1 MPLSRSLLL
10 RLSRS
15 MTLRDFIV
23 GFSVSRRMSRRF
35 VAGESLEEAI
45 EAVRG
50 LNRKGLLATIDH
62 LGESITSREE
72 AKEAA
77 QEYLRVLDGIE
88 EGGVDSNVSLKL
100 TQMGLDID
108 PDFCQKNV
116 EMIVE
121 QAQGHRNFVRI
132 DMEGSPHTERTIQVY
147 RALRQRYDNV
157 GIAIQSYLYRSE
169 DDVRQMIPQG
179 LNVRLC
185 KGAYD
190 EPPDIAF
197 PKKKD
202 VDANLIKLTEML
214 LTEEARKAGCYPALA
229 THDEKIINWCKEHVQ
244 KEGIGKEEFEFQM
257 LYGIRPQ
264 LQQELAEQGYRV
276 RAYIPYGNSW
286 YPYFMRRL
294 AERPANLL
302 FLLGNLF
309 KA

>member
-1 MPLSRSLLL
+1 MPLLRSLLL

-15 MTLRDFIV
+15 TTLRDFIV

-35 VAGESLEEAI
+35 VAGETLEEAI
-45 EAVRG
+45 EAIRSLNQRG
-50 LNRKGLLATIDH
+50 ILATIDH
-62 LGESITSREE
+62 LGENVTSKEE
-72 AKEAA
+72 ARLAA
-77 QEYLRVLDGIE
+77 AEYLRALDGLAE
-88 EGGVDSNVSLKL
+88 SRVDSGASLKL

-108 PDFCQKNV
+108 RSFCQENV
-116 EMIVE
+116 AQIVE
-121 QAQGHRNFVRI
+121 KAKGHGIFVRI
-132 DMEGSPHTERTIQVY
+132 DIEGSPHTERTFQVY

-197 PKKKD
+197 PDKRD

-214 LTEEARKAGCYPALA
+214 LTEEARQAGCYPALA

-264 LQQELAEQGYRV
+264 LQQGLAEQGYRV
-276 RAYIPYGNSW
+276 RAYVPYGNSW

-302 FLLGNLF
+302 FLLGNLL

>member
-1 MPLSRSLLL
+1 MSLSKSLLL

-15 MTLRDFIV
+15 APLRDFIV
-23 GFSVSRRMSRRF
+23 GFSVARRMSRRF
-35 VAGESLEEAI
+35 VAGETLEEAI
-45 EAVRG
+45 EAIRSLNQRG
-50 LNRKGLLATIDH
+50 ILATIDH
-62 LGESITSREE
+62 LGEDVTSQEE
-72 AKEAA
+72 ARQAVE
-77 QEYLRVLDGIE
+77 EYLRALDGLAE
-88 EGGVDSNVSLKL
+88 SGVDSGVSLKL

-108 PDFCQKNV
+108 QSFCQENV
-116 EMIVE
+116 AQIVE
-121 QAQGHRNFVRI
+121 KAKRHGIFVRI
-132 DMEGSPHTERTIQVY
+132 DIEGSPHTERTIQVY

-197 PKKKD
+197 PDKKD
-202 VDANLIKLTEML
+202 VDANLIKLMEML

-229 THDEKIINWCKEHVQ
+229 THDEKIINWCKEHVR

-264 LQQELAEQGYRV
+264 LQEELADQGYRV
-276 RAYIPYGNSW
+276 RAYVPYGDSW

-294 AERPANLL
+294 AERPANLF
-302 FLLGNLF
+302 FLLKNLL

>member
-1 MPLSRSLLL
+1 MPLLRGLLI

-15 MTLRDFIV
+15 TTLQSFIT
-23 GFSVSRRMSRRF
+23 GFSLSRRMSRRF
-35 VAGESLEEAI
+35 VAGETLEEAVGTI
-45 EAVRG
+45 KA
-50 LNRKGLLATIDH
+50 LNRRGILATIDH
-62 LGESITSREE
+62 LGENVSCEDEARQAAEE
-72 AKEAA
+72 YRRA
-77 QEYLRVLDGIE
+77 LDALAE
-88 EGGVDSNVSLKL
+88 SGVDSNVSLKL

-108 PDFCQKNV
+108 QGFCQENV
-116 EMIVE
+116 AKIVE
-121 QAQGHRNFVRI
+121 HAKRKGNFLRI

-157 GIAIQSYLYRSE
+157 GIAIQSYLYRSL

-197 PKKKD
+197 PDKRD
-202 VDANLIKLTEML
+202 VDANLIRLMEML

-229 THDEKIINWCKEHVQ
+229 THDEKIIDWCKGYVQ
-244 KEGIGKEEFEFQM
+244 EQGIGKEGFEFQM

-264 LQQELAEQGYRV
+264 LQQELADQGYRV
-276 RAYIPYGNSW
+276 RAYVPYGNSW

>member
-1 MPLSRSLLL
+1 
-10 RLSRS
+10 
-15 MTLRDFIV
+15 
-23 GFSVSRRMSRRF
+23 MSRRF
-35 VAGESLEEAI
+35 VAGETLEEAI
-45 EAVRG
+45 EAISSLNQRG
-50 LNRKGLLATIDH
+50 ILATIDH
-62 LGESITSREE
+62 LGENVTSKEE
-72 AKEAA
+72 ARQVVE
-77 QEYLRVLDGIE
+77 EYLRALDGLVE
-88 EGGVDSNVSLKL
+88 SGVDSGVSLKL

-108 PDFCQKNV
+108 CSFCQGNV
-116 EMIVE
+116 AQVVE
-121 QAQGHRNFVRI
+121 KAKRYGIFVRI

-147 RALRQRYDNV
+147 RALRQRYENV

-190 EPPDIAF
+190 EPPNIAF
-197 PKKKD
+197 PDKRD
-202 VDANLIKLTEML
+202 VDANLMKLMEML

-229 THDEKIINWCKEHVQ
+229 THDEKIINWCRGHVQ
-244 KEGIGKEEFEFQM
+244 NQGIGKEGFEFQM

-264 LQQELAEQGYRV
+264 LQQELADQGYRV
-276 RAYIPYGNSW
+276 RAYVPYGNSW
-286 YPYFMRRL
+286 YPYLMRRL

>member
-1 MPLSRSLLL
+1 VLRRLFLALSRSQGL
-10 RLSRS
+10 REFVVR
-15 MTLRDFIV
+15 FPIA
-23 GFSVSRRMSRRF
+23 RRMSRRF
-35 VAGESLEEAI
+35 VAGETLEEAI
-45 EAVRG
+45 EAVRR

-72 AKEAA
+72 AREAA
-77 QEYLRVLDGIE
+77 EEYLRALDGLAE
-88 EGGVDSNVSLKL
+88 SGVDSGVSLKL

-108 PDFCQKNV
+108 QSFCQGNV
-116 EMIVE
+116 AQIVE
-121 QAQGHRNFVRI
+121 KAKGHGIFVRI
-132 DMEGSPHTERTIQVY
+132 DIEGSPHTERTFQVY
-147 RALRQRYDNV
+147 GALRQRYDNV

-197 PKKKD
+197 PDKKD

-264 LQQELAEQGYRV
+264 LQQELADQGYRV
-276 RAYIPYGNSW
+276 RAYVAYGNSW
-286 YPYFMRRL
+286 YPFFMRRL
-294 AERPANLL
+294 AERPANLFFPL
-302 FLLGNLF
+302 RNLF
-309 KA
+309 KV

>member
-1 MPLSRSLLL
+1 MSLLRNLLL

-15 MTLRDFIV
+15 TTLQGFII
-23 GFSVSRRMSRRF
+23 GFPVARRMSRRF
-35 VAGESLEEAI
+35 VAGETLEEAI
-45 EAVRG
+45 EAIRSLNQRG
-50 LNRKGLLATIDH
+50 ILATIDH
-62 LGESITSREE
+62 LGENVTSEEE
-72 AKEAA
+72 ARQAME
-77 QEYLRVLDGIE
+77 EYLRALDGLAE
-88 EGGVDSNVSLKL
+88 SGVDSGVSLKL

-108 PDFCQKNV
+108 QSFCQGNV
-116 EMIVE
+116 AQIVE
-121 QAQGHRNFVRI
+121 EAKRHGIFVRI
-132 DMEGSPHTERTIQVY
+132 DIEGSPHTERTIQVY

-157 GIAIQSYLYRSE
+157 GMAIQSYLYRSE

-179 LNVRLC
+179 ANIRLC

-197 PKKKD
+197 PDKRD

-244 KEGIGKEEFEFQM
+244 REGIGKEEFEFQM

-264 LQQELAEQGYRV
+264 LQQELADQGYSV
-276 RAYIPYGNSW
+276 RAYVPYGNSW
-286 YPYFMRRL
+286 YPYWMRRL

-302 FLLGNLF
+302 FLLKNLF

>member
-1 MPLSRSLLL
+1 MSLMRSLLL

-15 MTLRDFIV
+15 TTLRDFII

-35 VAGESLEEAI
+35 VAGETLEEAI
-45 EAVRG
+45 EAIRSLNQRG
-50 LNRKGLLATIDH
+50 ILATIDH
-62 LGESITSREE
+62 LGESVTSKEE
-72 AKEAA
+72 ARQAVE
-77 QEYLRVLDGIE
+77 EYLRALDGLAE
-88 EGGVDSNVSLKL
+88 SGVDSGVSLKL

-108 PDFCQKNV
+108 RSFCQGNV
-116 EMIVE
+116 AQIVE
-121 QAQGHRNFVRI
+121 KAQRYGIFVRI
-132 DMEGSPHTERTIQVY
+132 DIEGSPHTERTIQVY

-169 DDVRQMIPQG
+169 DDVRQMMPQG
-179 LNVRLC
+179 LDVRLC

-197 PKKKD
+197 PDKRD

-264 LQQELAEQGYRV
+264 LQEELADQGYRV
-276 RAYIPYGNSW
+276 RAYVPYGDSW

>member
-1 MPLSRSLLL
+1 MALLRNLLL

-15 MTLRDFIV
+15 TTLQDFIM

-35 VAGESLEEAI
+35 VAGETLKEAI
-45 EAVRG
+45 EAIRSLNQRG
-50 LNRKGLLATIDH
+50 ILATIDH
-62 LGESITSREE
+62 LGEDVTSEEE
-72 AKEAA
+72 ARQAVE
-77 QEYLRVLDGIE
+77 EYLRALDGLAE
-88 EGGVDSNVSLKL
+88 SGVDSGVSLKL
-100 TQMGLDID
+100 TQMGLDLGQS
-108 PDFCQKNV
+108 FCQGNV
-116 EMIVE
+116 AQIVE
-121 QAQGHRNFVRI
+121 RAKRHGIFVRI
-132 DMEGSPHTERTIQVY
+132 DIEDSPHTERTIQVY

-157 GIAIQSYLYRSE
+157 GMAIQSYLYRSE
-169 DDVRQMIPQG
+169 DDVRQMTPQG
-179 LNVRLC
+179 LNIRLC

-197 PKKKD
+197 PDKRD
-202 VDANLIKLTEML
+202 VDANLMKLMEML

-229 THDEKIINWCKEHVQ
+229 THDEKIIDWCKEHVQ

-264 LQQELAEQGYRV
+264 LQQGLADQGYKV
-276 RAYIPYGNSW
+276 RAYVPYGNSW

>member
-1 MPLSRSLLL
+1 MLRRLFLALSRSQGL
-10 RLSRS
+10 REFVVR
-15 MTLRDFIV
+15 FPIA
-23 GFSVSRRMSRRF
+23 RRMSRRF
-35 VAGESLEEAI
+35 VAGETLEEAI
-45 EAVRG
+45 EAVRR

-72 AKEAA
+72 AREAA
-77 QEYLRVLDGIE
+77 EEYLRALDGLAE
-88 EGGVDSNVSLKL
+88 SGVDSGVSLKL

-108 PDFCQKNV
+108 QSFCQGNV
-116 EMIVE
+116 
-121 QAQGHRNFVRI
+121 AQIAEKAKGHGIFVRI
-132 DMEGSPHTERTIQVY
+132 DIEGSPHTERTFQVY
-147 RALRQRYDNV
+147 GALRQRYDNV

-197 PKKKD
+197 PDKKD

-264 LQQELAEQGYRV
+264 LQQELADQGYRV
-276 RAYIPYGNSW
+276 RAYVAYGNSW
-286 YPYFMRRL
+286 YPFFMRRL
-294 AERPANLL
+294 AERPANLFFPL
-302 FLLGNLF
+302 RNLF
-309 KA
+309 KV

>member
-1 MPLSRSLLL
+1 MSLLRSLLL
-10 RLSRS
+10 GLSRS
-15 MTLRDFIV
+15 TTLRDFII
-23 GFSVSRRMSRRF
+23 GFSISRRMSRRF
-35 VAGESLEEAI
+35 VAGETLEEAI
-45 EAVRG
+45 EAINSLNQRG
-50 LNRKGLLATIDH
+50 ILATIDH
-62 LGESITSREE
+62 LGENVASKEE
-72 AKEAA
+72 ARQAA
-77 QEYLRVLDGIE
+77 EEYLRALDGLAE
-88 EGGVDSNVSLKL
+88 SGVDSGVSLKL

-108 PDFCQKNV
+108 RSFCQGNV
-116 EMIVE
+116 AQIVE
-121 QAQGHRNFVRI
+121 KARRFGIFVQI

-197 PKKKD
+197 PDKRD
-202 VDANLIKLTEML
+202 VDANLIKLMEML

-229 THDEKIINWCKEHVQ
+229 THDEKIIDWCKEHVR

-257 LYGIRPQ
+257 LYGIRSQ
-264 LQQELAEQGYRV
+264 LQQELADQGYRV
-276 RAYIPYGNSW
+276 RAYVPYGNSW